1 MELLC
6 KLRVLI
12 LFLVWFL
19 AQDTTSQD
27 FGSTLEEVIE
37 DIAAKSDDELPEDWI
52 EHMYELAEHPLN
64 LNSATKEELERIRFL
79 TLYEIENLHHYIYEY
94 GELYSIYELLA
105 VKGFDEQTV
114 RWLMHIVKVG
124 KVENLTYGRYNKKDT
139 VFIKHESLFR
149 ISGTAEPLK
158 GTVDG
163 SFVGSPVQLLL
174 KHKTEAGKY
183 KAGLVYEKDAG
194 EMFWDTRLQRPEY
207 LAYYLEHKDTGKLKH
222 MIIGNYRVNFGQGLN
237 LWQNFGFGKSSM
249 IMNGVKSGPVF
260 TRHSSAS
267 EYNYFQGAAATLNVL
282 NSEFSVFG
290 SYRKPDA
297 TIRKTD
303 EQLLVTSVGE
313 TGYHRTESEHNRKA
327 NLQQSAFGMRLSKG
341 FSKIK
346 IGASFHTIVYDYP
359 VSVVSENY
367 NSRYYKGL
375 SADFL
380 YSGYSIIGWGELGA
394 DLNGKLAGLLGLNI
408 YPSSIFS
415 LSLVARSFPSG
426 YQVVY
431 SSPFSETGKSD
442 NEKGIYLGVEV
453 LPFAGVKVQSYL
465 DVFRFYAPRFN
476 VDAPSS
482 GFENLTAVSWILTR
496 TTNLNV
502 RFKYEQKEKN
512 YSNGIFNAVEPFD
525 KMSVRLSLKSD
536 VLEGLSLQ
544 SRIDYVTNTYS
555 GSPENGWMFLQDV
568 KVKMPHPGLGI
579 TGRIAFFSTDSYNTG
594 VYVYEPDVLYAFSVP
609 VYYGQ
614 GLRFL
619 MNVNY
624 KISKH
629 TILYVKCGRF
639 VYRDRESVSSGVTEI
654 QDNIKTDLRFQ
665 IRFKF

>member
-12 LFLVWFL
+12 LFLVWLL
-19 AQDTTSQD
+19 AQNAISQD

-37 DIAAKSDDELPEDWI
+37 DIAAKSEDELPEDWI
-52 EHMYELAEHPLN
+52 EYMYELAEHPLN

-79 TLYEIENLHHYIYEY
+79 TLYQIENLHHYIYEY

-124 KVENLTYGRYNKKDT
+124 KVGNLTYGRYNKKDT
-139 VFIKHESLFR
+139 FFIKHESLFR
-149 ISGTAEPLK
+149 ISGTAEPLR

-163 SFVGSPVQLLL
+163 SFEGSPVQLLL

-183 KAGLVYEKDAG
+183 KVGLVYEKDAG

-207 LAYYLEHKDTGKLKH
+207 LAYYLEYKDTGKFKH

-249 IMNGVKSGPVF
+249 VMNGVKSGPVF

-313 TGYHRTESEHNRKA
+313 TGYHRTESENNRKA

-380 YSGYSIIGWGELGA
+380 YSGSSIIGWGEFGA
-394 DLNGKLAGLLGLNI
+394 DLNGKLAGLLGVNI

-415 LSLVARSFPSG
+415 LSLVARSFPSD

-465 DVFRFYAPRFN
+465 DVFRFDAPRLN

-482 GFENLTAVSWILTR
+482 GFENLTALSWILTR
-496 TTNLNV
+496 TTNLNL
-502 RFKYEQKEKN
+502 RFNYEQKEKN

-525 KMSVRLSLKSD
+525 KMSVRFSLKSD

-568 KVKMPHPGLGI
+568 KMKMPHPGLGI
-579 TGRIAFFSTDSYNTG
+579 TARIAFFSTDSYNSG

-614 GLRFL
+614 GMRFL
-619 MNVNY
+619 VNINY

-639 VYRDRESVSSGVTEI
+639 VYRDKESISSGVTEI